1 VPEREALQEG
11 GGGLGQAIE
20 RGPAGL
26 SRGIASEDTA
36 VRFSIRRAGEDE
48 PFLSEMLYEAMM
60 WRPGPRRFSREE
72 VLSLPEI
79 AVYIGEWGRSG
90 DVGLVA
96 EGNRGEPIGAAW
108 YRFFSEEAH
117 GFGFVNAETPEITIA
132 VREDWR
138 GRGIGGAL
146 LEELITQGRE
156 RRVPAL
162 SLSVEPDNPA
172 LRLYERASFRVIR
185 RDKVLTMICDLASA
199 KRCTAPTL

>member
-1 VPEREALQEG
+1 VQ
-11 GGGLGQAIE
+11 
-20 RGPAGL
+20 
-26 SRGIASEDTA
+26 
-36 VRFSIRRAGEDE
+36 FSIRQATVEDE
-48 PFLSEMLYEAMM
+48 PFLSEMLYEATT
-60 WRPGPRRFSREE
+60 WRPGPRRFSQEE
-72 VLSLPEI
+72 VLLLPEI
-79 AVYIGEWGRSG
+79 AVYIGGWGRSG

-96 EGNRGEPIGAAW
+96 EGDAGEPIGAAW

-132 VREDWR
+132 VREDRR

-146 LEELITQGRE
+146 LDELITQARE

-185 RDKVLTMICDLASA
+185 RDKVLTMICDPASA
-199 KRCTAPTL
+199 KRYTASTS